1 MVHLEWQDFS
11 PGGDQNAAFREG
23 FQGST
28 RTDLRLLKPGG
39 EGVMT
44 LHPQG
49 GTKVRR

>member
-1 MVHLEWQDFS
+1 MAHSEWQDFS
-11 PGGDQNAAFREG
+11 PGWYQSAAFREG

-28 RTDLRLLKPGG
+28 RPDLRLLKPGG